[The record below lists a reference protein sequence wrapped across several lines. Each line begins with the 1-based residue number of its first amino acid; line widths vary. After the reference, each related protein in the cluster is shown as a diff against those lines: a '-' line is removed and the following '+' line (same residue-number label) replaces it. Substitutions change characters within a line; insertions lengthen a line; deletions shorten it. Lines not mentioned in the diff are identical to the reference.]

1 MEQWSLYVNTF
12 NWVRSMKFLTSVACL
27 FSGLALQNKNRGIY
41 ISRNTDTMSKTKEPD
56 SVAFGHLNVE
66 ASIIPM

>member
-1 MEQWSLYVNTF
+1 
-12 NWVRSMKFLTSVACL
+12 MKCFLTLLNLILVILSKILTLVACL

-41 ISRNTDTMSKTKEPD
+41 ISRNTDTISKTKEPD
-56 SVAFGHLNVE
+56 LVAFGHLNVE

>member
-1 MEQWSLYVNTF
+1 VNKFFYAITF
-12 NWVRSMKFLTSVACL
+12 NLVTLMKLLTFVVCL

-56 SVAFGHLNVE
+56 LVAFGHLNVE